1 MSVLLVVLLAILS
14 RVLPVALHQQAWN
27 FSLLGGSLL
36 FMGSRLASDSPRRAA
51 LKIGGVLAGLAITD
65 YGLTVYGYGF
75 PFHINGFLLTWA
87 WYVGVIVASMGL
99 FRKVSAVRVA
109 AGAVATPTSFFLL
122 SNFVVWV
129 GGGMYAHSISGLAQC
144 YAMGL
149 PFYRNDLV
157 STGLATVALFGL
169 PAIAT
174 RIAESFRPAD
184 HNIPA

>member
-36 FMGSRLASDSPRRAA
+36 FVGSRLASHSPRRAA
-51 LKIGGVLAGLAITD
+51 LKIGGVLAAMAATD

-75 PFHINGFLLTWA
+75 PFHVNAYLLTWA
-87 WYVGVIVASMGL
+87 WYGGVILASMGL
-99 FRKVSAVRVA
+99 FRTMSAVRVA

-129 GGGMYAHSISGLAQC
+129 GSGMYAHTMSGLAQC
-144 YAMGL
+144 YTMAL

-157 STGLATVALFGL
+157 STGLAAVALFGL
-169 PAIAT
+169 PAVAT
-174 RIAESFRPAD
+174 RLAESFRPAD
-184 HNIPA
+184 HSIAA